1 MRPRAVL
8 RPQNAGYGFGLL
20 EFKLCRMT
28 TKQLGGFRLQLNLQV
43 QLFIDIDI
51 FALF

>member
-28 TKQLGGFRLQLNLQV
+28 TKHQAAWGLQAP
-43 QLFIDIDI
+43 IK
-51 FALF
+51 FAGAAIY